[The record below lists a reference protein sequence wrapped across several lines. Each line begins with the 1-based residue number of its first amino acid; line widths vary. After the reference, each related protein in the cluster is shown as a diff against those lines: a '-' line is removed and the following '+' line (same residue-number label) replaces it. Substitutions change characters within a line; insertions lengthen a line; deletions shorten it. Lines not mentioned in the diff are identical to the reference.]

1 MFIHEKITPKKGIF
15 EKLLAHTKDRQIK
28 DSRENFFQKFF
39 RTFHFEFTRMYLQR
53 VNVLRFS
60 ELCCGEMSLTLSR
73 GGSSRKIL
81 FCSWILRT
89 HDASSMWAN
98 RISFSKWHTLVI
110 TWCKGP
116 TASDGL
122 VKVGEQFSSP
132 RKVNA
137 LTSYALAFHLPIPSL
152 YNYLCD
158 YSIAEEFIR
167 AAEFV
172 GEFFFVFER

>member
-1 MFIHEKITPKKGIF
+1 
-15 EKLLAHTKDRQIK
+15 
-28 DSRENFFQKFF
+28 
-39 RTFHFEFTRMYLQR
+39 
-53 VNVLRFS
+53 
-60 ELCCGEMSLTLSR
+60 
-73 GGSSRKIL
+73 
-81 FCSWILRT
+81 
-89 HDASSMWAN
+89 MWAN